1 MGPTGRDGTGHNP
14 SESPQREHVADYRG
28 AMART
33 APRTHRVRDIAEQS
47 GLSEATVDR
56 VLHGRAGA
64 SARAVRA
71 VEQAVLD
78 LDRQQ
83 SQLRIAARTLVVDV
97 VMQAPERFS
106 SAVRLALEAELPA
119 ARPAV
124 VRARFDLREN
134 ADPAAAVASLDAV
147 GRRGRLSHGVLL
159 KAPDHPDVAAAAR
172 RVADRGIPVVTLV
185 TDVHDSGRVAYVG
198 LDNAAAG
205 RTAAYLVDHWLGH
218 SPGTVLVTTSGSAFF
233 GERERID
240 AFRTQLSQV
249 APRVGTI
256 LVTDTDGLDASL
268 AEAVRAALDTDA
280 SIRGVYSVGGGN
292 RATAQ
297 EFERAGRECGVFV
310 AHDLDADNVELLRTG
325 VVSVVL
331 HHDLGADM
339 RRALRQ
345 VMRAHR
351 LVPGAPTSV
360 PANVEVVTP
369 YNLPARLRPE

>member
-1 MGPTGRDGTGHNP
+1 
-14 SESPQREHVADYRG
+14 
-28 AMART
+28 MART

-56 VLHGRAGA
+56 VLHGRAGV

-106 SAVRLALEAELPA
+106 GAVRGALEAELPA

-159 KAPDHPDVAAAAR
+159 KAPDHPEVAAAAR
-172 RVADRGIPVVTLV
+172 RVVERGIPVVTLV

-198 LDNAAAG
+198 LDNTAAG
-205 RTAAYLVDHWLGH
+205 RTAAYLVAHWLVEPG
-218 SPGTVLVTTSGSAFF
+218 GTVLVTTSGSAFF

-240 AFRTQLSQV
+240 AFRAQLAVV
-249 APRVGTI
+249 APRVGTVV
-256 LVTDTDGLDASL
+256 VTDTDGLDASL
-268 AEAVRAALDTDA
+268 ADAVGAALDADA
-280 SIRGVYSVGGGN
+280 SICGVYSVGGGN
-292 RATAQ
+292 RATAR
-297 EFERAGRECGVFV
+297 EFARVGRECRVFV
-310 AHDLDADNVELLRTG
+310 AHDLDADNVELLRAG

-351 LVPGAPTSV
+351 LLPGAPTSV